1 MAVSG
6 SNKPAIQYNIGDKV
20 QYVRY
25 VTRARNPVWGFAIV
39 HRRTKNFTYIRT
51 NSEKTVKLT
60 HNDNW
65 LYPHS

>member
-1 MAVSG
+1 MVTWG

-25 VTRARNPVWGFAIV
+25 VTHARNPVWGFAVV

-51 NSEKTVKLT
+51 NSDKTIKLA
-60 HNDNW
+60 HDDNW
-65 LYPHS
+65 LYPRS